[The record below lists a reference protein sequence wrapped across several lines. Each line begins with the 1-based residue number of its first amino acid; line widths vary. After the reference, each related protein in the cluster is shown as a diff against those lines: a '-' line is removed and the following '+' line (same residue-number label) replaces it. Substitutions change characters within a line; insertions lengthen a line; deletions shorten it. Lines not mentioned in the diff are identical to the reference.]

1 MKQIRYISAVRKWSS
16 PPIGEARVHLA
27 FGDMGHNAEL
37 QLTVIC
43 DDESLAL
50 LSNKSVS
57 DFKLVLL
64 QSGLVLK
71 IRSPSGQTASLR
83 IEIQR
88 TVYSRILVC

>member
-1 MKQIRYISAVRKWSS
+1 
-16 PPIGEARVHLA
+16 
-27 FGDMGHNAEL
+27 MGHNAEL

-43 DDESLAL
+43 DYKRLAL
-50 LSNKSVS
+50 FSNKSVS

-64 QSGLVLK
+64 QSGLVLQ
-71 IRSPSGQTASLR
+71 IRSPGRQTASLR